1 MIVDGVKRRSY
12 KQLHNKEQLEY
23 FKKIVPKHFWH
34 EISDLFY
41 EKYGIRY
48 NKSEIENIKRT
59 YGLYS
64 NISKCE
70 KGKFAEHLKP
80 YLEKHTRKTGEE
92 RIRYIHSKI
101 KYLEIKTEKGWVLK
115 SHYIWEKHNGKIP
128 ENHCI
133 VFKDGN
139 MLNCNINN
147 LELIDYTDKII
158 FNHYGLNLKSGEEM
172 LKTNLLISKIM
183 QKRNKIIKEKR

>member
-1 MIVDGVKRRSY
+1 MIYEGIKRRSY
-12 KQLHNKEQLEY
+12 KQIYDKEQLEY
-23 FKKIVPKHFWH
+23 FKSIVPNHFTK

-41 EKYGIRY
+41 EKFGIRY
-48 NKSEIENIKRT
+48 TKSQIENIKKT
-59 YGLYS
+59 YGFHS

-70 KGKFAEHLKP
+70 KGKFPEHLKS
-80 YLEKHTRKTGEE
+80 YMNKHTRNIGEE
-92 RIRYIHSKI
+92 RIRYIHGKE
-101 KYLEIKTEKGWVLK
+101 KCVEIKTKNGWVLK

-128 ENHCI
+128 KNHCI

-139 MLNCNINN
+139 MLNCDINN

-158 FNHYGLNLKSGEEM
+158 FNHYGLNLKSGEEI

>member
-1 MIVDGVKRRSY
+1 MIVNGVKRRSY

-70 KGKFAEHLKP
+70 KGKYSEHL
-80 YLEKHTRKTGEE
+80 
-92 RIRYIHSKI
+92 RIRYIHDKI

-128 ENHCI
+128 KNHCV

-139 MLNCNINN
+139 MLNCDINN

-158 FNHYGLNLKSGEEM
+158 FNHYGLNLKSGEEI